1 MNTLTIIILLV
12 IIVFGLIGHAR
23 GFVRMLLS
31 VFSLALTL
39 FLATV
44 ISPTISEALQ
54 KTNLYDSVYDSTY
67 EYVND
72 KIIQTAADSTEGLL
86 DELQLPKTL
95 KDYIGSSQIIASTQQ
110 DIAREVASRITNV
123 IFDVLVFLVTFL
135 AAMVAVK
142 LIFAAINIVTYL
154 PIIHGANQIAGL
166 FVGIAEGLIF
176 VWIFFIVLG
185 LMGNS
190 EFAIDMY
197 AQINE
202 SPILSFLYN
211 NNVIMNALFK
221 K

>member
-95 KDYIGSSQIIASTQQ
+95 KDYIGSSQIIAGTQQ
-110 DIAREVASRITNV
+110 DIAR
-123 IFDVLVFLVTFL
+123 
-135 AAMVAVK
+135 
-142 LIFAAINIVTYL
+142 
-154 PIIHGANQIAGL
+154 
-166 FVGIAEGLIF
+166 
-176 VWIFFIVLG
+176 
-185 LMGNS
+185 
-190 EFAIDMY
+190 
-197 AQINE
+197 
-202 SPILSFLYN
+202 
-211 NNVIMNALFK
+211 
-221 K
+221 